1 MTPNRKSAGYLARL
15 KYLLILP
22 ATMGLL
28 CISTHALAQSQPPQ
42 GPPPPP
48 PPPGQ
53 VFNKIN
59 PFRKHKKDTAKSKKA
74 DTVKN
79 NQATVRPGTPPP
91 GGPPPPPNPL
101 NLFKK
106 KKKDTTKTTSSR

>member
-1 MTPNRKSAGYLARL
+1 MMTQNKKGTGYLARL
-15 KYLLILP
+15 KYLLMLP
-22 ATMGLL
+22 LIMVIL
-28 CISTHALAQSQPPQ
+28 CISTDVFAQNQPSQ

-48 PPPGQ
+48 PPP
-53 VFNKIN
+53 N
-59 PFRKHKKDTAKSKKA
+59 PLSIFKKHKKDTTKSKKA

-79 NQATVRPGTPPP
+79 NQATIKPGTPPP

-106 KKKDTTKTTSSR
+106 KKKDTTKTTSSK

>member
-1 MTPNRKSAGYLARL
+1 MVTQNRKGTGYLARL

-22 ATMGLL
+22 VMMGML
-28 CISTHALAQSQPPQ
+28 CISTHAFGQNQPQQ

-48 PPPGQ
+48 PPP
-53 VFNKIN
+53 N
-59 PFRKHKKDTAKSKKA
+59 PLSIFKKHKKDTAAKAKKA

-79 NQATVRPGTPPP
+79 NQATVKPGTTPPP

-106 KKKDTTKTTSSR
+106 HKKDTTKRTSSK